1 MNVQIQ
7 SVKFDADKK
16 LIEFVENKMSKLERF
31 ADRATGAEVILK
43 LDKDFEKQGSD
54 HHAAHARRGYGGR
67 TPRPRLRGGDRRGDR
82 RTETPDREIQGEGE
96 IAARRH
102 ACDGRSLRRGF
113 LPFAF
118 PESAPAASAAI
129 PLLYEV
135 PAACE
140 KTDTMP
146 VGGGGWC
153 NPSATFF
160 RQNVQ
165 PADFLFIFASKT
177 FLKRS
182 MFSNRTAQNWWWR
195 SLVLSKQ

>member
-43 LDKDFEKQGSD
+43 LDKDFEKGNKVATITLHMPGED
-54 HHAAHARRGYGGR
+54 MVAEHRARAFEEAIDEAIDALKRQIEKFKEKVKKLHGGTLATGGIFDEDSSR
-67 TPRPRLRGGDRRGDR
+67 SHFPNPHRRLPQRY
-82 RTETPDREIQGEGE
+82 
-96 IAARRH
+96 
-102 ACDGRSLRRGF
+102 LYYMKF
-113 LPFAF
+113 LP
-118 PESAPAASAAI
+118 PAKRPI
-129 PLLYEV
+129 PCRSE
-135 PAACE
+135 
-140 KTDTMP
+140 
-146 VGGGGWC
+146 GGG

-165 PADFLFIFASKT
+165 PADFLFIFSSKT